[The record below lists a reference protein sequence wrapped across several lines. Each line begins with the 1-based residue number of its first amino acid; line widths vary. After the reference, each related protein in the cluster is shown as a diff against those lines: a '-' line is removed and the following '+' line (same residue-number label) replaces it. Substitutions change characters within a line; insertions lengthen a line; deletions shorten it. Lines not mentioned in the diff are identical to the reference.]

1 MMCVCARVYAR
12 ECVRACVYMYV
23 GSSVHLEFRG
33 QLTEAVL
40 SFQHVGSR
48 NETPVI
54 RLGGKGLYQVSNL
67 IVSSGDRCSI

>member
-1 MMCVCARVYAR
+1 MLCVACVYAC
-12 ECVRACVYMYV
+12 ECVRACVYV

-48 NETPVI
+48 NATLVI
-54 RLGGKGLYQVSNL
+54 RLGGKGPYQVSNL